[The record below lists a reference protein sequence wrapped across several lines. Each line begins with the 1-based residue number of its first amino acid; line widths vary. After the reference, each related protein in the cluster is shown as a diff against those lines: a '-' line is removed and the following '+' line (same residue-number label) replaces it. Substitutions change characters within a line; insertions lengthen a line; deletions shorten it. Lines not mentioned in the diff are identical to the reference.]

1 MTSNLSYY
9 PVKTAAFGVA
19 ALAITNWYLAPDK
32 SFMWAGVL
40 TILLAVMIGTGLL
53 IRFSQTQK
61 EETALNLQRAVF
73 GACLMVG
80 GSLGVV
86 LVEEVGLVGPGFE
99 KRAVGVFLGLMLVM
113 TGNFLPKTVR
123 PLTAENCDPAR
134 AMATERFAGWVFV
147 LAGLV
152 YAGIWLFAPIEQAPL
167 GSSLIGLAAFF
178 VVLAAWLRLR
188 EKSV

>member
-9 PVKTAAFGVA
+9 PVKTAAVGVA
-19 ALAITNWYLAPDK
+19 ALAIINWYLVPDK

-53 IRFSQTQK
+53 IRFAETQK

-73 GACLMVG
+73 GACLIVG

-86 LVEEVGLVGPGFE
+86 LVEEIGLVGPGFE
-99 KRAVGVFLGLMLVM
+99 KRAVGVFLGLMLVA

-123 PLTAENCDPAR
+123 PLTGEKYDPAR
-134 AMATERFAGWVFV
+134 VMATERFAGWV
-147 LAGLV
+147 
-152 YAGIWLFAPIEQAPL
+152 
-167 GSSLIGLAAFF
+167 
-178 VVLAAWLRLR
+178 
-188 EKSV
+188 